1 MSTETLRYDQ
11 APGRR
16 EMILSRLRATGFLS
30 IAGLAHELGV
40 SDMTIRRDLRR
51 LAADG
56 EVLIVH
62 GGVSLPHPT
71 LRTSEFVARAR
82 ANAEDKR
89 TIAHRAV
96 ELIQANDTIAIDAGT
111 TAYDVVHE
119 LPDDFAGS
127 IVTHSVPVYQ
137 AMLGR
142 PQPHVVGLGG
152 DLLRTS
158 QAFVGPATVALEV
171 RSHRTSAA
179 LRAGPPDPGH
189 HRSRA
194 TSAHS
199 ASSRRRRRGRDD
211 LSSACNVSA
220 GISCGVDTVAAAS
233 TTNSM
238 RDADATNRNVRH
250 LSSAASTTP
259 GAWVVLF
266 GSLAR

>member
-1 MSTETLRYDQ
+1 VSSETLRYDQ

-16 EMILSRLRATGFLS
+16 EMILSRLRAAGFVS
-30 IAGLAHELGV
+30 VTALAHELGV

-82 ANAEDKR
+82 TNAEHKR

-96 ELIQANDTIAIDAGT
+96 ELIQATDTIAIDAGT

-119 LPDDFAGS
+119 LPDTFAGS
-127 IVTHSVPVYQ
+127 IVTHSVPVFQ

-158 QAFVGPATVALEV
+158 QAFVGPATVEAARGLRV
-171 RSHRTSAA
+171 RIFFLGA
-179 LRAGPPDPGH
+179 
-189 HRSRA
+189 
-194 TSAHS
+194 
-199 ASSRRRRRGRDD
+199 
-211 LSSACNVSA
+211 A
-220 GISCGVDTVAAAS
+220 GIDEKGVYVEADIERPTKLALMDVADEVVLLADHAKFGHAAPVRLCPLDRLTRVITDRQPPGRIRRALAAARV
-233 TTNSM
+233 TVI
-238 RDADATNRNVRH
+238 A
-250 LSSAASTTP
+250 
-259 GAWVVLF
+259 
-266 GSLAR
+266 